1 MQDDRTAPF
10 EKPFIFRRS
19 SMDALADVLLAEVH
33 DEVGESGFFSRTRII
48 VPNRSIQRYLS
59 LRFAHRYGIAAQ
71 LEFPSLM
78 SVFQR
83 FLPQGHVRPDINGK
97 TIGWRIYRVM
107 QEPGAEM
114 AFPQLARWIRGDSRR
129 LYDLS
134 RQLGDL
140 FDKYMLY
147 RPSWINAWEAG
158 ATPQGLNGEPD
169 AAWQG
174 ELWRRVAGQDWRGE
188 HFAAVFDRIGNG
200 VEGDG
205 ASGEER
211 TNGGE
216 TIRIF
221 GFSQLPPT
229 VLQCLE
235 TIHRQGAAVKLYHL
249 VPSGEYYADCKKH
262 KDELREFLNRYF
274 REGQDPA
281 RILEDL
287 HSSYFQHNPLL
298 SSFAMQSCVML
309 NRTVEWNDDAEFGDP
324 ETADSE
330 EGTILHRL
338 QDRIRTDRK
347 TDGSQA
353 RKYEKGRGCRSLQIR
368 NCYSAFREVEAAH
381 NFILHCM
388 DEDHDLPL
396 KDIFIMTPTPAD
408 YAPLVDAVFN
418 HSATVPAQTASGDRR
433 AVPQRRLEVSIADL
447 PRTER
452 LSSYSTLMKILA
464 LFKGEFAASEIFAI
478 LQDRSLQEHWGITPE
493 DCRYCLAR
501 AMRAG
506 IRWGWDAKEHERSGG
521 KAFPENSWQAGFD
534 RMLLDYAV
542 DADPMSP
549 YRISDVDAVFPV
561 PGFDGG
567 RAELLGKFISL
578 VSILHEAAQTM
589 RGRER
594 TGAAFREWETM
605 LADLAGSV
613 FGRDSELKVLLLSEL
628 NAWHQ
633 VLTAAGTEDVPLTS
647 GIVLAYLQDQHAK
660 PEDNTMGFMRGK
672 ITFCGL
678 RPMRSIPA
686 DVILL
691 LGMNHDSFPE
701 RDDDRE
707 FDIMQQYR
715 AKKNSGVGREP
726 GDPIRRDES
735 RQLFLDTIM
744 AARKY
749 LYVSYVGR
757 DIHDRKEKPPS
768 VCVDELKS
776 YLTHEFGKNCFV
788 ELKEPI
794 HVFSPELFENGTANQ
809 SFSKNMRDAARQI
822 ANRSTTVSTG
832 GKPLFD
838 IREGSHPDENAQTG
852 ADCQRL
858 DLDDLSWFFLNPAG
872 KYVRDTLDARLSVR
886 ESSSPEDSESFEA
899 KLDYDVKD
907 VLFRSYLESSDRET
921 LKGVSLRRLKA
932 DGSIPLMQSADD
944 WRDWSDMAMI
954 AQGMES
960 MAAGR
965 TEQLIPAGEMD
976 FEYSAADAGES
987 WNDPEHPG
995 SLAGLIYDAVPDGV
1009 FRTTLILPE
1018 TNVYQSENP
1027 EEPCVQLAWSFA
1039 KTLSGSQ
1046 LIRPILNH
1054 LRANLDRKTVTK
1066 IVYLQSQ
1073 GTDKPDSIAVAKA
1086 DAMDP
1091 AAAVKIVK
1099 RFLCLY
1105 HAGMRKPL
1113 PFFPKASYKFF
1124 SATDEKRKRSQAE
1137 LCWNGS
1143 KNSKGEVEKFGDFF
1157 GPGLP
1162 FTDAFRSL
1170 AGAFF
1175 GAVVFRQ
1182 EKSAGKRKG
1191 TEK

>member
-1 MQDDRTAPF
+1 MQDDQTERF
-10 EKPFIFRRS
+10 EKPFIYRRS
-19 SMDALADVLLAEVH
+19 SMDALADVLLAEVYE
-33 DEVGESGFFSRTRII
+33 EVGKSGFFSRTRII

-83 FLPQGHVRPDINGK
+83 FLPQGHARPDINGK

-107 QEPGAEM
+107 QEPGADK
-114 AFPQLARWIRGDSRR
+114 AFPQLTRWIRGDSKR

-147 RPSWINAWEAG
+147 RPQWINAWEAG
-158 ATPQGLNGEPD
+158 AVPQGLNGEPD

-174 ELWRRVAGQDWRGE
+174 ELWRRVAGEDWRGE
-188 HFAAVFDRIGNG
+188 HFAAVFDRIRTGNQ
-200 VEGDG
+200 GDG
-205 ASGEER
+205 VPGEER
-211 TNGGE
+211 TNGGD

-235 TIHRQGAAVKLYHL
+235 TIHQEGTAVKLYHL

-262 KDELREFLNRYF
+262 KDDLREFLNRYF

-287 HSSYFQHNPLL
+287 HSAYFQHNQLL

-324 ETADSE
+324 ESADSE
-330 EGTILHRL
+330 EETILHRL
-338 QDRIRTDRK
+338 QDRIRNDRK
-347 TDGSQA
+347 PDGSQA
-353 RKYEKGRGCRSLQIR
+353 NKYEKGRGCRSVQIR

-418 HSATVPAQTASGDRR
+418 HSATIPAQTASGDRR

-452 LSSYSTLMKILA
+452 LSSYSTLMKVLA
-464 LFKGEFAASEIFAI
+464 LFKGDFAASAIFAI
-478 LQDRSLQEHWGITPE
+478 LQDRSLQEHWRITSDE
-493 DCRYCLAR
+493 CQYCLTR
-501 AMRAG
+501 AMQAG

-534 RMLLDYAV
+534 RLLLDYAV

-549 YRISDVDAVFPV
+549 YRINDQDAVFPV

-567 RAELLGKFISL
+567 RADLLGRFISL
-578 VSILHEAAQTM
+578 VSILHDAAQTM

-594 TGAAFREWETM
+594 TGVAFREWETM
-605 LADLAGSV
+605 LADLACSL
-613 FGRDSELKVLLLSEL
+613 FGRDSDLKVLLLSEL

-715 AKKNSGVGREP
+715 TNRNSGVGREP

-749 LYVSYVGR
+749 LYISYVGR

-768 VCVDELKS
+768 VCVDELKY
-776 YLTHEFGKNCFV
+776 YLTHEFGKNCFI

-794 HVFSPELFENGTANQ
+794 HAFSPELFVNGTANQ
-809 SFSKNMRDAARQI
+809 SFSANMRQAAQQI
-822 ANRSTTVSTG
+822 ANRPTTDSTG
-832 GKPLFD
+832 GKPFFD
-838 IREGSHPDENAQTG
+838 IREGIHRDENAP
-852 ADCQRL
+852 ADARGQRL
-858 DLDDLSWFFLNPAG
+858 DYDDLRWFFVNPAG

-886 ESSSPEDSESFEA
+886 ESSSPEDSESFET

-907 VLFRSYLESSDRET
+907 ALFQSYLEAADGDRET

-932 DGSIPLMQSADD
+932 DGSLPLMQNEDD
-944 WRDWSDMAMI
+944 WRDWSDMALI
-954 AQGMES
+954 SQGMES
-960 MAAGR
+960 LAAGL
-965 TEQLIPAGEMD
+965 TEQVIPAGEM
-976 FEYSAADAGES
+976 ELKYSAADAGES
-987 WNDPEHPG
+987 WNEPDRPG
-995 SLAGLIYDAVPDGV
+995 SLAGLIYDPVPDGV

-1018 TNVYQSENP
+1018 MKVYRSGNP
-1027 EEPCVQLAWSFA
+1027 GEPCVQLAWGFS
-1039 KTLSGSQ
+1039 KSVSGYQ

-1066 IVYLQSQ
+1066 IVYPE
-1073 GTDKPDSIAVAKA
+1073 KPDRVSVKVA
-1086 DAMDP
+1086 DAMERAD
-1091 AAAVKIVK
+1091 AEKIVR

-1113 PFFPKASYKFF
+1113 PFFPKASYEFY
-1124 SATDEKRKRSQAE
+1124 AGADEKKKKSQAE
-1137 LCWNGS
+1137 SCWKSN

-1157 GPGLP
+1157 GSELP
-1162 FTDAFRSL
+1162 FTDAFKSL

-1175 GAVVFRQ
+1175 GAVIFRQ
-1182 EKSAGKRKG
+1182 EKAAGKGKG
-1191 TEK
+1191 AGK